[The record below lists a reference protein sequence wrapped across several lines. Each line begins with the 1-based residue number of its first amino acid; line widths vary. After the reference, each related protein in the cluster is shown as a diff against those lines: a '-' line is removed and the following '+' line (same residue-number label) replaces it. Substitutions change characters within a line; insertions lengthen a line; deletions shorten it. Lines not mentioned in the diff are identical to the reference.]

1 MWLNIEKGEIW
12 NPEKSCVKVWDIPEV
27 ADAEKKISDALGA
40 DGQDIEKSG
49 IEKRHLWSLMDG
61 HFTTQKAR
69 DDFCG
74 RYGKNQSEEVE
85 VEEFEEKIKDYK
97 EKHFGMLGIIY
108 Y

>member
-1 MWLNIEKGEIW
+1 MWLNIEKGKVW
-12 NPEKSCVKVWDIPEV
+12 NPEKSCTKVWDVPAV
-27 ADAEKKISDALGA
+27 ADAGKKISDALGA
-40 DGQDIEKSG
+40 GGQNIEKPG

-74 RYGKNQSEEVE
+74 RLGVNELEEVE
-85 VEEFEEKIKDYK
+85 VEEFKKRIKDYK
-97 EKHFGMLGIIY
+97 EKHFGRRGIIY